1 MPASSLTTE
10 ATAINGGDG
19 ATVLIHG
26 DITKAVLDAAYKVHT
41 KLGPGLLE
49 RPYQV
54 CLCYELRKRGI
65 SHVPEKTLP
74 VVYDSVTIEV
84 GYRVDLLVE
93 DAVIVEVKAI
103 ESIRPIHE
111 AQLIAYLRLARK
123 RVGLLI
129 NFNVEHLKQG
139 ICRKVC
145 RRRPLRALRYS
156 P

>member
-1 MPASSLTTE
+1 
-10 ATAINGGDG
+10 
-19 ATVLIHG
+19 
-26 DITKAVLDAAYKVHT
+26 
-41 KLGPGLLE
+41 
-49 RPYQV
+49 
-54 CLCYELRKRGI
+54 
-65 SHVPEKTLP
+65 VPEKTLP